1 MAERA
6 LLKYCNWK
14 ININSP
20 SDLIDRI
27 YNKLI
32 LKYKDNDSIIEK
44 INQSKDI
51 SITILEFAICEYDIF
66 SEFNEI
72 IICLSSCSI
81 CIKQNNDEENNE
93 CVEKIDIQ
101 AELKEILDQI
111 VNNINLDKN
120 LIESCSSL
128 ILKNLQKDD
137 DDNNEKEFEEIKEKK
152 ENIFDINS
160 QLDITKTDSEES
172 SFCEVVNDYILDK
185 SFDNLIQDNEE
196 ITNFGQLSP
205 ILKEDIIV
213 LKEDNEN
220 NINCIKDKK
229 YKDKKIYN
237 NLFNEEDTLLLN
249 RKRNG
254 NKK

>member
-93 CVEKIDIQ
+93 CVEKID
-101 AELKEILDQI
+101 
-111 VNNINLDKN
+111 
-120 LIESCSSL
+120 
-128 ILKNLQKDD
+128 
-137 DDNNEKEFEEIKEKK
+137 
-152 ENIFDINS
+152 
-160 QLDITKTDSEES
+160 
-172 SFCEVVNDYILDK
+172 
-185 SFDNLIQDNEE
+185 
-196 ITNFGQLSP
+196 
-205 ILKEDIIV
+205 
-213 LKEDNEN
+213 
-220 NINCIKDKK
+220 
-229 YKDKKIYN
+229 
-237 NLFNEEDTLLLN
+237 
-249 RKRNG
+249 KRNSRS
-254 NKK
+254 NCKY